1 MDLQT
6 LKKIAENED
15 ESREYFKTLREKNG
29 IQCSRCKSKNHYWFQ
44 SSWQWKCKNCSK
56 PITLKSQTILMHS
69 NLPISTWFKAILIL
83 STSKANISA
92 SEMQRRLNLKRYE
105 SVWFM
110 MHKLRLA
117 MGQTLVRMINFN
129 LFEVQADQCA
139 NVSLIRK
146 IPKLKNQQKVTIA
159 SALRNFQ
166 NENPMTMDRPILIH
180 SQKNYMWENE
190 LNLSEKS
197 MARRRYF
204 LKRLNRHS
212 RYSLPKIDLEDSQ
225 KEVALTRILEN
236 FQSKIS
242 TIHLGVAI
250 RYLQKYLD
258 EFSFHGI
265 FDTVRKFEI
274 GITFSLLNESW
285 GIPSS

>member
-1 MDLQT
+1 
-6 LKKIAENED
+6 
-15 ESREYFKTLREKNG
+15 
-29 IQCSRCKSKNHYWFQ
+29 
-44 SSWQWKCKNCSK
+44 
-56 PITLKSQTILMHS
+56 MHS

-83 STSKANISA
+83 SSSKANISA

-117 MGQTLVRMINFN
+117 MGQTLIRMIDFN
-129 LFEVQADQCA
+129 LFEVQANQCA
-139 NVSLIRK
+139 DVSMIRK
-146 IPKLKNQQKVTIA
+146 KPKLKNKQKVTIA

-242 TIHLGVAI
+242 TIHLGVTL
-250 RYLQKYLD
+250 RYIQKYLD